1 MMEVEL
7 LSVSDAYLHRIS
19 MLVPA
24 AFEHDPDLCASE
36 MLPVSQ

>member
-1 MMEVEL
+1 MTGVEL
-7 LSVSDAYLHRIS
+7 LRVSDAYLQCIS
-19 MLVPA
+19 MRVPA

>member
-7 LSVSDAYLHRIS
+7 LSVSDAYIQGIS
-19 MLVPA
+19 MRVPA
-24 AFEHDPDLCASE
+24 AFEHDSDLCASE